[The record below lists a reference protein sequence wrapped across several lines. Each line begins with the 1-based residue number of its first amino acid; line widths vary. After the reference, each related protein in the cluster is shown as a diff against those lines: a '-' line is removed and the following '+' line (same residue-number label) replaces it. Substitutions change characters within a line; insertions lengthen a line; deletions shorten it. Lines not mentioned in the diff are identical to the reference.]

1 MKQRKRNIALA
12 VISLLLG
19 IAMVGKVFTEHKHL
33 FTERF
38 RMVFLDVGQG
48 DSVLIET
55 PQNMT
60 ILIDGGRDQRALQHL
75 IDVHGYF
82 ARTIDL
88 LILTHSDADHI
99 GGIPEI
105 MKRYTVR
112 AVMLP
117 GTKDTDSDVY
127 QNVLQQ
133 IRKRNIKTIPAQAGE
148 TISAG
153 KVSFRVLH
161 PQKSQW
167 GKQVENTNIHS
178 VVLRGEYQD
187 TSFLLP
193 GDITAVE
200 ERRLV
205 RSDVTLSADILKAAH
220 HGSGSSTS
228 QAFLQAV
235 DPRTV
240 VISAGQDNRY
250 GHPAEEVLDRLK
262 KNAIHVRSTIKE
274 GNVDIKR

>member
-1 MKQRKRNIALA
+1 MNANKRNIILVSI
-12 VISLLLG
+12 VILLG
-19 IAMVGKVFTEHKHL
+19 MSLGGKVFLSHKHL
-33 FTERF
+33 FTDQF

-60 ILIDGGRDQRALQHL
+60 ILIDGGRDQRALQQL
-75 IDVHGYF
+75 IEVHGYF

-88 LILTHSDADHI
+88 LVLTHSDADHI

-105 MKRYTVR
+105 MKHYTVR

-117 GTKDTDSDVY
+117 GSKDTENKVY
-127 QNVLQQ
+127 QNVLRHIKQRK
-133 IRKRNIKTIPAQAGE
+133 IRTIPAQAGE

-153 KVSFRVLH
+153 KVSFKVLH

-167 GKQVENTNIHS
+167 GTQVENENIHS
-178 VVLRGEYQD
+178 IVLRGTYKD

-205 RSDVTLSADILKAAH
+205 RSDVTLEADILKAAH
-220 HGSGSSTS
+220 HGSDSSTS
-228 QAFLQAV
+228 QTFLDAV
-235 DPRTV
+235 NPETV

-250 GHPAEEVLDRLK
+250 GHPADEVLNRLK
-262 KNAIHVRSTIKE
+262 KNSIQIRSTIRE
-274 GNVDIKR
+274 GNVDIRQ